1 MGASLVSADGTI
13 TMTFDVV
20 TSEEW
25 DEDTTVTDYNVEV
38 GADVTDNVR
47 VATRVCNLVVYS
59 GNSPI
64 QANWI
69 TQPVLAPT
77 AITVGSLG
85 ASLGIVEVTVPEW
98 DNGIA
103 LRAALMSAGD
113 ILGGAAGGPTGTLI
127 GGAAGGILGAL
138 LSSGVSV
145 PTPFFPST
153 GLQPKPPQTVQ
164 ANVLTWAGDL
174 DFVQQT
180 INQLRLWK
188 DSAQLLTVVGTKG
201 SVNPMVIENL
211 KISASKDTGDGRD
224 ITLRFKEIRIVSTL
238 TINTPAITRA
248 TPVVA
253 AGNQNTSPDS
263 ANASATKVSAL
274 KAWTSGTLT
283 GPASVAGLPALP
295 TGGAI
300 P

>member
-1 MGASLVSADGTI
+1 MGAYLVDPSGVPSLY
-13 TMTFDVV
+13 FDVV
-20 TSEEW
+20 MSEEW
-25 DEDTTVTDYNVEV
+25 TEDAAVTDYNVEV

-47 VATRVCNLVVYS
+47 VATRTCKLQVYS
-59 GNSPI
+59 GNAPI

-85 ASLGIVEVTVPEW
+85 VNPGIVEVTVPEW

-113 ILGGAAGGPTGTLI
+113 IIGGAAGGPTGTLI

-153 GLQPKPPQTVQ
+153 GLQPVPPQTVQ

-174 DFVQQT
+174 DFVQET

-188 DSAQLLTVVGTKG
+188 NAASLLNVVGTKG
-201 SVNPMVIENL
+201 SVQPMVIQGL
-211 KISASKDTGDGRD
+211 TIRADKDTGDGRD
-224 ITLRFKEIRIVSTL
+224 ITIDLREIRIVSTL
-238 TINTPAITRA
+238 TINVPAITRA

-253 AGNQNTSPDS
+253 MGNQNPQPTTNTS
-263 ANASATKVSAL
+263 AAKQIQNMITAT
-274 KAWTSGTLT
+274 
-283 GPASVAGLPALP
+283 
-295 TGGAI
+295 TGGPPATSTPI
-300 P
+300 TASGPPT